1 MKTIK
6 LPLKLFALVACLS
19 FALSAGAYSFKYG
32 DVYYLITSGN
42 TVEVTY
48 GDTSRRP
55 NVYNTNNTYKG
66 KIAIPP
72 TVRYRGKIY
81 NVTAIGDHAFDFSA
95 EKKTNP
101 NSGLTCVTIPNT
113 VTRIG
118 KYAFAYC
125 YGISDITIPS
135 SVTTIDNNAF
145 SQCPNLELMT
155 CLAKT
160 PPTLGGANVFPNPQP
175 LLYVPK
181 GCMDAYYSSKG
192 WKNCTVISEVYL
204 DFGQNGIYYNTTG
217 NNTVE
222 VTCGQEYGSEGWG
235 CYNLNCYFGD
245 VMIPSTVSY
254 LDKIYTVT
262 AIGDHAFDY
271 AVDGGSDEFD
281 DGYGQDLKSVTIPQ
295 TVTRIGK
302 RAFKCCNDLEKVT
315 CMATTPPTMA
325 VSTAF
330 ENSVYENAT
339 LLVPKGCVGAYMAA
353 NGWKNFMYIEE
364 LPYDFMVDGIYYK
377 ITSNNTVEVTCGQE
391 YGGEGVWFYNINCY
405 FDVVNIPSTVTY
417 DGKTYT
423 VTAIGAHAFDYSMN
437 DEYDYGNGKNFHG
450 VTIPETVARVYGDSF
465 KCCNDITTVTCLAK
479 TPPIGAWFESD
490 VYSGAILY
498 VPRGTK
504 KAYASAT
511 GWKEFM
517 NIMELC
523 YDFVADGIYY
533 NITGSNTV
541 EVTYGQECGGEGFW
555 YYNRDCYFGDIIIP
569 SSVTYEN
576 KTYRVTAIGAHAF
589 DYSDND
595 EFDSGGGKFFTS
607 VVIPP
612 TVTSIASDAFKFCSA
627 LKSVTCLAKTPPSGA
642 WFESAVY
649 SNATLRVLSEFK
661 DAYKSADGWKQFS
674 KIFGVSIKRF
684 PDRPSRPGRFDLRD
698 RTDLST
704 PSRRQGSN

>member
-181 GCMDAYYSSKG
+181 GCMDDYYSSKG

-281 DGYGQDLKSVTIPQ
+281 DGYGQDLKSVTIP
-295 TVTRIGK
+295 K
-302 RAFKCCNDLEKVT
+302 R
-315 CMATTPPTMA
+315 
-325 VSTAF
+325 
-330 ENSVYENAT
+330 
-339 LLVPKGCVGAYMAA
+339 
-353 NGWKNFMYIEE
+353 
-364 LPYDFMVDGIYYK
+364 
-377 ITSNNTVEVTCGQE
+377 
-391 YGGEGVWFYNINCY
+391 
-405 FDVVNIPSTVTY
+405 
-417 DGKTYT
+417 
-423 VTAIGAHAFDYSMN
+423 
-437 DEYDYGNGKNFHG
+437 
-450 VTIPETVARVYGDSF
+450 
-465 KCCNDITTVTCLAK
+465 
-479 TPPIGAWFESD
+479 
-490 VYSGAILY
+490 
-498 VPRGTK
+498 
-504 KAYASAT
+504 
-511 GWKEFM
+511 
-517 NIMELC
+517 
-523 YDFVADGIYY
+523 
-533 NITGSNTV
+533 
-541 EVTYGQECGGEGFW
+541 
-555 YYNRDCYFGDIIIP
+555 
-569 SSVTYEN
+569 
-576 KTYRVTAIGAHAF
+576 
-589 DYSDND
+589 
-595 EFDSGGGKFFTS
+595 
-607 VVIPP
+607 
-612 TVTSIASDAFKFCSA
+612 
-627 LKSVTCLAKTPPSGA
+627 
-642 WFESAVY
+642 
-649 SNATLRVLSEFK
+649 
-661 DAYKSADGWKQFS
+661 
-674 KIFGVSIKRF
+674 
-684 PDRPSRPGRFDLRD
+684 
-698 RTDLST
+698 
-704 PSRRQGSN
+704 